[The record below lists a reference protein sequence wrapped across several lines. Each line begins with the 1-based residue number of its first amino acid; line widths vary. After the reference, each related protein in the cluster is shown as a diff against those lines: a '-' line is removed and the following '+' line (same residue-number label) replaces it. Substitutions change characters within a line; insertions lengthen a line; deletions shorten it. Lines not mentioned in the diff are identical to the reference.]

1 MAISTTLRKPPV
13 VLAAG
18 TLLIGF
24 AILFRIQ
31 SLYPIVFSDEW
42 SYSRMARLQPFSEAA
57 IPSFLYLWVYKLTN
71 VCGDG
76 FLSCA
81 RLMNAAFFFSAVVF
95 VYLIAKKVVPPAL
108 AVWVAL
114 LAVFGPIN
122 SYTSYF
128 MPEAMFFF
136 FFWLFS
142 WSLLRFGT
150 THEPV
155 DLIVPAFLFGLLTL
169 VKPHPVFMYP
179 ALIVYLGYLSRRPA
193 YIAWLGVWAIRSAI
207 FVGVS
212 IFTKLAISYAF
223 AGKAGLTLFGG
234 VYNSIAS
241 QASGSGKYFAIA
253 SNAAASLGGH
263 LMILATLFGAA
274 ICAMFYAA
282 TKAVAQKEESNEL
295 HKMAIFAF
303 LVIGSMVG
311 LSAIFSASVIG
322 MGPGESLARVHMRY
336 YNFALPF
343 FLILAGG
350 QISDGTRR
358 SPYLIAVIALAVAGL
373 AAYAISTRLSGFFI
387 PSWVDAPEA
396 SAASDLPADYYL
408 LAMFGLFA
416 TIVWAIN
423 RRLGSQIYLFVF
435 APIMIAVN
443 LYAVNLFIR
452 RYEQPDVYDRAGIVV
467 RQLFPRSERSNVT
480 LYGSDPGYLSKVQFH
495 IDNRLVNAVETG
507 PASRPDLASI
517 RGTKKI
523 AVVFEPNLTVP
534 AGVSETRSD
543 GFSIYTS
550 TLPPEFEVNFTKPRP
565 FGGLASAAG
574 VSIPEQ
580 WGAWSEGD
588 LVTLKFTKPLPKTLR
603 VRLAAKAF
611 GPNVGKTFTMSI
623 GNSTKDFS
631 LTNVNSAVAFTFEN
645 PGLSDTI
652 RISVPQP
659 ISPLEINVARDA
671 RKLGIGMTELQIER
685 LD

>member
-1 MAISTTLRKPPV
+1 MTISSVLRKPPV
-13 VLAAG
+13 LLAAG
-18 TLLIGF
+18 TILLAF
-24 AILFRIQ
+24 TILFRIQ

-42 SYSRMARLQPFSEAA
+42 SYSRMARLQPFPQAA

-81 RLMNAAFFFSAVVF
+81 RLLNVAFFFSTVTF
-95 VYLIAKKVVPPAL
+95 IYLIARKAVSPAIAAWVAFL
-108 AVWVAL
+108 AVL
-114 LAVFGPIN
+114 GPIN

-142 WSLLRFGT
+142 WTALRLTPAHSLL
-150 THEPV
+150 
-155 DLIVPAFLFGLLTL
+155 DLIFSAVLFGLFTL
-169 VKPHPVFMYP
+169 VKPHPIFMYP
-179 ALIVYLGYLSRRPA
+179 AIIVYLGYLSRRSTYA
-193 YIAWLGVWAIRSAI
+193 VWLSLWALRSAV
-207 FVGVS
+207 FVAVS
-212 IFTKLAISYAF
+212 ILAKLAISYAL

-234 VYNSIAS
+234 VYSAVAS
-241 QASGSGKYFAIA
+241 QASGSGKYLAIA

-263 LMILATLFGAA
+263 LMILATLFGTA

-282 TKAVAQKEESNEL
+282 TKAAAQKEESNEFQ
-295 HKMAIFAF
+295 KMAIFAF
-303 LVIGSMVG
+303 LVVGSMVG
-311 LSAIFSASVIG
+311 LSAIFSASMIG
-322 MGPGESLARVHMRY
+322 IEPIEALARVHMRY

-343 FLILAGG
+343 FLILAGA
-350 QISDGTRR
+350 QISDGARR
-358 SPYLIAVIALAVAGL
+358 RPYLIAAIALAIAGL
-373 AAYAISTRLSGFFI
+373 AAYAINTRFSGFFI

-423 RRLGSQIYLFVF
+423 QRLGSQIYLFVF
-435 APIMIAVN
+435 APIMIVLN
-443 LYAVNLFIR
+443 LYAVNQFIR
-452 RYEQPDVYDRAGIVV
+452 RYEQPDVFDRAGIVASKLV
-467 RQLFPRSERSNVT
+467 ARQDRSNIVVF
-480 LYGSDPGYLSKVQFH
+480 GEAGYLEKVLFH
-495 IDNRLVNAVETG
+495 IDNLFTTQIG
-507 PASRPDLASI
+507 THPFSPPDLNSI
-517 RGTKKI
+517 KNTRKI
-523 AVVFEPNLTVP
+523 AVVLGANPPAP
-534 AGVSETRSD
+534 AGVTEIRSD

-631 LTNVNSAVAFTFEN
+631 LASVNSVVAFTFEN

-652 RISVPQP
+652 RITVPQP
-659 ISPLEINVARDA
+659 TSPLEINVARDA